1 MNLSYFLVDRSG
13 KITMSQQNLCP
24 RIQQNREGCIAH
36 GNLLSLD
43 ESQLNKSQLTHFI
56 AVYRL
61 RSETRHPNKQD
72 QRPAWLLNAAQK
84 LGNIMF

>member
-24 RIQQNREGCIAH
+24 MIQQNREGCIAH

-43 ESQLNKSQLTHFI
+43 EGQLNKSQLTQFI
-56 AVYRL
+56 AVHWL

-72 QRPAWLLNAAQK
+72 QRPALV
-84 LGNIMF
+84 IFF